1 MSVRPEWVRA
11 AAAAAIDPKRLD
23 EMQLYEV
30 YGKLLR
36 DPEVDRVRR
45 NSVVDGRPTLSVDQ
59 AIRSM
64 TRYER
69 IDLKERVAGV
79 IAFPK
84 RKEESSNATS

>member
-1 MSVRPEWVRA
+1 MSINPEWVRA
-11 AAAAAIDPKRLD
+11 AAAAAIDPTRLAP
-23 EMQLYEV
+23 EQLFEV

-36 DPEVDRVRR
+36 DPEVTRLRQ
-45 NSVVDGRPTLSVDQ
+45 NGTLSVEQ

-64 TRYER
+64 TRYQR

-84 RKEESSNATS
+84 RKEESHAS